1 MRLPETLLGTLSPAQ
16 FLADYWQKRPL
27 LIRQGLPGFRSPI
40 TPEELAGLACEEGV
54 TARLILEKGGA
65 HPWEV
70 RYGPFE
76 PKDFAAL
83 PPTHWTLLVQEVD
96 RLVPEVAALL
106 ETVRFIP
113 NWRLDDVMVSY
124 APDGGTV
131 GAHIDNY
138 DVFLVQAWGR
148 RRWQINHQP
157 VDREELVPGVEVRLL
172 AHFEPD
178 AEWILEPGDVLYLPP
193 RIPHYGVAL
202 GDCMTFSIGF
212 RAPDQ
217 AELAEAMPRL
227 TAWLDRG
234 LRYADPGL
242 TPAVDPGEITAEVI
256 DQVHTLLRKL
266 IDDRARLARWF
277 GCIITEPRRGLVPE
291 PPARPVSIQQIRR
304 RLQQGAALRR
314 NAIPELAYVRHE
326 DGSATLF
333 ASGEAYELP
342 PELAE
347 AAPLLTGCQPLTART
362 LQPWL
367 ERTDFLELLQTL
379 IHSGIL
385 SFLPARR
392 H

>member
-1 MRLPETLLGTLSPAQ
+1 MQLPETILGGLTPEE
-16 FLADYWQKRPL
+16 FLANYWQKRPL
-27 LIRQGLPGFRSPI
+27 LIRQALPGFRSPI

-65 HPWEV
+65 YPWEV

-76 PKDFAAL
+76 PEDFVAL

-113 NWRLDDVMVSY
+113 NWRLDDIMVSY
-124 APDGGTV
+124 APEGGTV

-148 RRWQINHQP
+148 RRWQINHRP
-157 VDREELVPGVEVRLL
+157 VEREELVPGLEVRLL

-202 GDCMTFSIGF
+202 EDCMTFSIGF

-217 AELAEAMPRL
+217 AELAEAMPRMA
-227 TAWLDRG
+227 AWLDGGR
-234 LRYADPGL
+234 RYADPDL
-242 TPAVDPGEITAEVI
+242 TPADEPGEITPEAL
-256 DQVHTLLRKL
+256 DQIQALLRKL

-277 GCIITEPRRGLVPE
+277 GCIITEPRRGLLPE
-291 PPARPVSIQQIRR
+291 PPERPLSAKQLHR
-304 RLQQGAALRR
+304 RLQQGATLRR
-314 NAIPELAYVRHE
+314 NAIPELAYVRHA

-333 ASGEAYELP
+333 ASGEAYELS
-342 PELAE
+342 PELADV
-347 AAPLLTGCQPLTART
+347 APLLTGRRPLTAET
-362 LQPWL
+362 LRPWL
-367 ERTDFLELLQTL
+367 ERDDFLELLETL
-379 IHSGIL
+379 VHFGIL
-385 SFLPARR
+385 SLIPARKR
-392 H
+392 